1 MQLKDDWLILA
12 AENPRLV
19 TYQLTINLD
28 QESNITIGRLGR
40 FKLPA
45 GSYVYTGSARR
56 NLVSR
61 VKRHLS
67 KDKKLRWHIDYLL
80 AAKGT
85 QVVAVDLSTKTECEY
100 NQAVDGIV
108 LTSGFGASD
117 CKAGCG
123 SHLKFLGTN

>member
-1 MQLKDDWLILA
+1 MQIENDWVILA
-12 AENPRLV
+12 AENPQFV
-19 TYQLTINLD
+19 SYQLTINLD

-40 FKLPA
+40 LKLPA
-45 GSYVYTGSARR
+45 GRYAYTGSACR

-108 LTSGFGASD
+108 ITPGFGASD
-117 CKAGCG
+117 CRAGCG